1 MKNQQLTVL
10 LLGGARRVSLAELL
24 IRSGKRIGYKVNIVS
39 YDLSEEVPISIVGK
53 VIKGLRWN
61 DPGVVDDIERVVKEY
76 EVNIILPFVNGAI
89 EIASILQRQNA
100 GCFCARH

>member
-61 DPGVVDDIERVVKEY
+61 DPGVVDDIERVVKE
-76 EVNIILPFVNGAI
+76 
-89 EIASILQRQNA
+89 
-100 GCFCARH
+100 